1 MPKVHMIF
9 PGSPGRGK
17 IMAAKCMEGKVKF
30 YTGPLSNKSN
40 VFLLFSSNINE
51 VVKSVLNFLIF
62 FTKRFHQ
69 YKKAQN
75 RLQRTKIE
83 NVYKKH
89 LSSNI
94 NEVIK
99 AI

>member
-1 MPKVHMIF
+1 MILINNH
-9 PGSPGRGK
+9 K
-17 IMAAKCMEGKVKF
+17 
-30 YTGPLSNKSN
+30 
-40 VFLLFSSNINE
+40 FSSNING
-51 VVKSVLNFLIF
+51 VIRPVLNFLFFIL
-62 FTKRFHQ
+62 FTKRFHK

-75 RLQRTKIE
+75 RLQRTKIK

-99 AI
+99 TI

>member
-1 MPKVHMIF
+1 
-9 PGSPGRGK
+9 
-17 IMAAKCMEGKVKF
+17 MEGKVKF
-30 YTGPLSNKSN
+30 YTGPFSNKSS
-40 VFLLFSSNINE
+40 VFLRFSSNINE
-51 VVKSVLNFLIF
+51 VVRSVLNFLIF

-75 RLQRTKIE
+75 RLQRTKIK

-99 AI
+99 AV

>member
-1 MPKVHMIF
+1 
-9 PGSPGRGK
+9 
-17 IMAAKCMEGKVKF
+17 MEGKVKF
-30 YTGPLSNKSN
+30 YTVPFSNKSS
-40 VFLLFSSNINE
+40 VFLRFSSNINE
-51 VVKSVLNFLIF
+51 VVRSVLNFLIF

-69 YKKAQN
+69 YKKAQK
-75 RLQRTKIE
+75 RLQRTKIK

-99 AI
+99 AV